1 VGVTFPVSGVETS
14 LLVPPLVALAISFFT
29 SMAGI
34 SGAFLLLPFQ
44 MNVLGFTSPAVSA
57 TNHVY
62 NVVAIPSGV
71 ARYVKERRML
81 WPLAGVV
88 VGGSL
93 PGVLLGTVVRVR
105 LLPDPRAFRLF
116 AGLVLLFVAARMLA
130 GATRPGRRRPGR
142 DARGAAPGR
151 GRPPAGAV
159 TVREVGL
166 RRVSYVYDGGE
177 YSFPVAGVLGLS
189 VLVGAVGGIYGIGG
203 GAIIAPLLVGL
214 FGLPVHTVAGAAL
227 AGTAATSIAAV
238 VSYQVMALANPTLA
252 VGPDWALG
260 ILFGVGGMVGMSLGA
275 RCQRLVPARAIEGGL
290 GLVLL
295 AVAAPWVVG
304 FFR

>member
-1 VGVTFPVSGVETS
+1 MEFPVSGVETS
-14 LLVPPLVALAISFFT
+14 PLVPPLVALAISFFT

-81 WPLAGVV
+81 WPLAWII

-93 PGVLLGTVVRVR
+93 PGVVLGAVVRVR

-116 AGLVLLFVAARMLA
+116 AGLVLLFVAVRMLA

-142 DARGAAPGR
+142 DPRTAGPGR
-151 GRPPAGAV
+151 GRPPVGEVAV
-159 TVREVGL
+159 QEIGL
-166 RRVSYVYDGGE
+166 RRVSYVYGGGE
-177 YSFPVAGVLGLS
+177 HSFSTTGVLGLS

-203 GAIIAPLLVGL
+203 GAIVAPLLVGL

-238 VSYQVMALANPTLA
+238 ASYQVMALADPA
-252 VGPDWALG
+252 VAAGPDWALG
-260 ILFGVGGMVGMSLGA
+260 ALFGLGGMVGMSLGA

-290 GLVLL
+290 GLVVL
-295 AVAAPWVVG
+295 AVAVPWVVG

>member
-1 VGVTFPVSGVETS
+1 VGVAFPVSGVETS
-14 LLVPPLVALAISFFT
+14 PLVPPLVALVISFFT

-71 ARYVKERRML
+71 ARYVKEKRML
-81 WPLAGVV
+81 WPLAWVV

-93 PGVLLGTVVRVR
+93 PGVLLGTFVRVR
-105 LLPDPRAFRLF
+105 LLPDPRTFRLF
-116 AGLVLLFVAARMLA
+116 AGLVLLCVAGRVLA
-130 GATRPGRRRPGR
+130 ATTWPGGRHPGR
-142 DARGAAPGR
+142 DRRAAGPGR
-151 GRPPAGAV
+151 GQPPTGAI

-166 RRVSYVYDGGE
+166 RRVSYAYDGGE
-177 YSFPVAGVLGLS
+177 HSFPTAGVLGLS
-189 VLVGAVGGIYGIGG
+189 VVVGAVGGAYGIGG

-227 AGTAATSIAAV
+227 AGTAATSIVAAGA
-238 VSYQVMALANPTLA
+238 YQVMALADPTLA

-260 ILFGVGGMVGMSLGA
+260 FLFGVGGMVGMWFGA
-275 RCQRLVPARAIEGGL
+275 RCQRLVPARAIEGVL

-295 AVAAPWVVG
+295 AVAVPWVVG

>member
-1 VGVTFPVSGVETS
+1 VEFPVSGVETS
-14 LLVPPLVALAISFFT
+14 PLVPPLVALAISFFT

-44 MNVLGFTSPAVSA
+44 MSVLGFTSPAVSA

-71 ARYVKERRML
+71 ARYVKEGRML
-81 WPLAGVV
+81 WPLAWII

-93 PGVLLGTVVRVR
+93 PGVVLGTVVRVR

-116 AGLVLLFVAARMLA
+116 AGLVLLFVAVRMLA
-130 GATRPGRRRPGR
+130 GATRPGGRRPGR
-142 DARGAAPGR
+142 DPRAAGPGR
-151 GRPPAGAV
+151 GRPPAGAIAV
-159 TVREVGL
+159 QEIGL

-177 YSFPVAGVLGLS
+177 HSFSTVGVLGLS

-203 GAIIAPLLVGL
+203 GAIVAPLLVGL

-238 VSYQVMALANPTLA
+238 ASYQVMALADPALA
-252 VGPDWALG
+252 AGPDWALG
-260 ILFGVGGMVGMSLGA
+260 ALFGLGGMVGMSLGA

>member
-1 VGVTFPVSGVETS
+1 VGVEFPVSGVETS
-14 LLVPPLVALAISFFT
+14 PLVPPLVAFVISFFT
-29 SMAGI
+29 SMAGV

-44 MNVLGFTSPAVSA
+44 MSVLGFTSPGVSA

-71 ARYVKERRML
+71 ARYVKEGRML
-81 WPLAGVV
+81 WPLAWVV

-93 PGVLLGTVVRVR
+93 PGVFLGVFLRVRV
-105 LLPDPRAFRLF
+105 LPDPRAFRLF
-116 AGLVLLFVAARMLA
+116 AGLVLLFVAGRVLSE
-130 GATRPGRRRPGR
+130 ATWPGR
-142 DARGAAPGR
+142 ARAAGGPRAVGPGR
-151 GRPPAGAV
+151 GHPPVSAI
-159 TVREVGL
+159 TVRGVGL
-166 RRVSYVYDGGE
+166 RRVSYAYGGGE
-177 YSFPVAGVLGLS
+177 YSFSTAGVLGLS
-189 VLVGAVGGIYGIGG
+189 VLVGAVGGTYGIGG

-227 AGTAATSIAAV
+227 AATAATSIAAV
-238 VSYQVMALANPTLA
+238 ASYQVMALVHPTLA

-260 ILFGVGGMVGMSLGA
+260 ALFGVGGMVGMSLGA
-275 RCQRLVPARAIEGGL
+275 RCQRWVPARAIEGVL

-295 AVAAPWVVG
+295 AVAVPWVVG